1 MIINGEEH
9 NDLCV
14 GIDLGTTNSVLATIN
29 VKPNGDIVSKVVKID
44 RAVEMYNVLG
54 QGAKFTIKSNFILP
68 SCVYYN
74 DEKKYEPI
82 VGDFAKGRYPLRP
95 YLVAKS
101 VKSQMADEFV
111 TGLSPDVPDKTPA
124 QVSSRILDHMLR
136 NAAKIYRMEKIDDAV
151 ITVPANFDFIM
162 RQNTL
167 KAAELAG
174 IKIRKHDGSP
184 RKILLSEPQAVI
196 YDFINQVK
204 NGEIADRIL
213 DLSTK
218 KNVMV
223 FDLGGGTLDIT
234 LHEISRRVDA
244 PEILN
249 VQDIATNRYTLL
261 GGDDFDMCLARVM
274 FEHYLNQ
281 YERYPEI
288 IQKIRKEKSG
298 VMSQLINY
306 AENLKLE
313 VSAQK
318 SAALSGESSS
328 WWDDDEDEVYPVGG
342 NIAVAGYAYS
352 DNFTAAQ
359 VEDIFRDFMA
369 QDLHFDDY
377 KNLAD
382 IERRYAGRKNI
393 ISPILDVLDKA
404 AKKLETADVK
414 VDAVLMN
421 GGMSRFYMVINRL
434 KDFFGFDPIVA
445 LDPDQAVARG
455 AAVYHYFL
463 HKYEQELS
471 ENLQNELPELEEQGT
486 RDKGQAVEE
495 TVPQSP
501 AQSFTTQPRPNFTPQ
516 FQPRPRQVQPHR
528 NFSANRQITRADRSI
543 GVVFGSNLVN
553 ESFYLVTFGG
563 NCEEIIPA
571 GKELPYTSEKFTGF
585 RLPPGKNVISV
596 PIARL
601 ESDGSYRII
610 AKGNIE
616 FPAKYSRRK
625 EDTFVTFS
633 IFMSEDKIIR
643 MDAYTCE
650 DQHGARLLDYG
661 TVTISIATGVEKV
674 AGTNVLPRGGVR
686 VEPYNQ
692 LNLIRDFAK
701 QVDCAFKQRSKA
713 EGTRLSDV
721 LRSHVNTVL
730 WASNHNE
737 FAEPLLQKFDAAKYT
752 DEESFKLR
760 LVIIARKI
768 GANWSAQQKQRL
780 ARLCLSQLDD
790 ELYNPGISRG
800 FSNGAKM
807 NTKIQSIY
815 ALSICGDTKE
825 LAQLVNLHGNEKFR
839 MANLYTHAITK
850 TEVDWIYQEFKK
862 DCAKVQ
868 LGGKSGIQISAH
880 ALGVA
885 CKLDDRPESGAI
897 RREQIVAD
905 LCRVIRSRK
914 LNNVEISVCLIALG
928 LICDRRRTNN
938 LASTAFFEA
947 ENLLNELPQIYDWT
961 FVEMFAKARDVAQK
975 MIQGGQLSAEEE
987 ESLLMKWA
995 T

>member
-1 MIINGEEH
+1 MLINGEEH

-29 VKPNGDIVSKVVKID
+29 VKPNGEIVSKVVKID

-54 QGAKFTIKSNFILP
+54 QGAKFTIKPNLILP

-74 DEKKYEPI
+74 DEKNYQPI

-101 VKSQMADEFV
+101 VKSQMDKDFV
-111 TGLSPDVPDKTPA
+111 VGLSSNVPDKTPA
-124 QVSSRILDHMLR
+124 QVSSRILEHMLR
-136 NAAKIYRMEKIDDAV
+136 NAARTYHLEKIDDAV
-151 ITVPANFDFIM
+151 ITVPANFDFVM

-174 IKIRKHDGSP
+174 IKIRKADGSP
-184 RKILLSEPQAVI
+184 RPILLSEPQAVI
-196 YDFINQVK
+196 YDFINQVR
-204 NGEIADRIL
+204 NGEIAAQIL

-234 LHEISRRVDA
+234 LHEISRREDS
-244 PEILN
+244 PEILK
-249 VQDIATNRYTLL
+249 VQDLGTNRYTLL
-261 GGDDFDMCLARVM
+261 GGDDFDRCLARAM
-274 FEHYLNQ
+274 FEHYLKQ
-281 YERYPEI
+281 YERHPEI
-288 IQKIRKEKSG
+288 AQKIRSEEHG
-298 VMSQLINY
+298 VMSQLINH

-313 VSAQK
+313 ISAQK
-318 SAALSGESSS
+318 SAAISGENSG
-328 WWDDDEDEVYPVGG
+328 WWDDEEEDYAVGG
-342 NIAVAGYAYS
+342 NIAVTGYSYS

-369 QDLHFDDY
+369 EELRFDDY
-377 KNLAD
+377 KNFAE
-382 IERRYAGRKNI
+382 IENRYAQRKNI
-393 ISPILDVLDKA
+393 ITPILYVLNLA
-404 AKKLETADVK
+404 SQKLGIGDIK

-434 KDFFGFDPIVA
+434 KEFFGFDPIVA

-463 HKYEQELS
+463 HKYEEELS
-471 ENLQNELPELEEQGT
+471 ENLQNELPDEESAQNVT
-486 RDKGQAVEE
+486 QTVQNAPE
-495 TVPQSP
+495 TTFT
-501 AQSFTTQPRPNFTPQ
+501 AQNHPNFT
-516 FQPRPRQVQPHR
+516 VQPQKPRSIQPKR

-543 GVVFGSNLVN
+543 GVVFGSNILN
-553 ESFYLVTFGG
+553 ESFYLVTHGG
-563 NCEEIIPA
+563 NHEEIIPA

-596 PIARL
+596 PIARK
-601 ESDGSYRII
+601 ETDGSFRII
-610 AKGNIE
+610 AKGNME
-616 FPAKYSRRK
+616 FPAKYSRRN

-643 MDAYTCE
+643 MDAYTCADE
-650 DQHGARLLDYG
+650 FGKNVMDYG
-661 TVTISIATGVEKV
+661 TATISIATGVEKGPKTKLIAR
-674 AGTNVLPRGGVR
+674 AGGR

-692 LNLIRDFAK
+692 LRMIRELGK
-701 QVDCAFKQRSKA
+701 RVDRAFRQRNKF
-713 EGTRLSDV
+713 ENIKLSET
-721 LRSHVNTVL
+721 LRSHVNTIL
-730 WASNHNE
+730 AANNHNE
-737 FAEPLLQKFDAAKYT
+737 FAEPLLQMFDSAKYT

-760 LVIIARKI
+760 CVIIARKI
-768 GANWSAQQKQRL
+768 GGNWSVQQKRRL

-790 ELYNPGISRG
+790 ELYNPGISLGR
-800 FSNGAKM
+800 SNGTKM

-815 ALSICGDTKE
+815 ALSICGDAND
-825 LAQLVNLHGNEKFR
+825 LAQLINLHGNEKLR

-850 TEVDWIYQEFKK
+850 TEIDWIYHEFKK
-862 DCAKVQ
+862 DCAKIQ

-885 CKLDDRPESGAI
+885 CKLDGKPENSAVI
-897 RREQIVAD
+897 RREQVVSD
-905 LCRVIRSRK
+905 LCKVIRSQK

-928 LICDRRRTNN
+928 LICDRRRANN
-938 LASTAFFEA
+938 LDSTAFDEA
-947 ENLLNELPQIYDWT
+947 ERLLNELPQIYDWT
-961 FVEMFAKARDVAQK
+961 FVELFAKARNVAQK